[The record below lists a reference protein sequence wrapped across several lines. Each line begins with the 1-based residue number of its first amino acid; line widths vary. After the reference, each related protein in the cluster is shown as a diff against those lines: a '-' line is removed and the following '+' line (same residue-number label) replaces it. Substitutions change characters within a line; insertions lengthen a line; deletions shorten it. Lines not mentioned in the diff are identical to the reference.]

1 MRRLIRIF
9 VFLLAAALAA
19 PSCLEREL
27 EPGLSTLP
35 EGTPVTLCIGFGAS
49 GPFEV
54 ETATK
59 ATANR
64 SDESRVHDLYVM
76 IFDGNGNRFYRRY
89 FSYEHLNTTSITD
102 LINGINEG
110 WWVDNISLTDLTS
123 NPTKQ
128 TQGVVK
134 ISTEAREGCTLVL
147 LANVK
152 NTVTNFDGEE
162 DPVAY
167 LTNDITTLS
176 KFQSI
181 RVGLEQAV
189 VNRTDLFLMMGK
201 LTGINTGTLSWGHM
215 NGQTPVYDGT
225 QVSLKPLDAKVKFR
239 VRANNFYIDN
249 IEARNWQVFRVTS
262 KSWLDEGQ
270 SGDPNDSDDY
280 FDITDAYFEGEE
292 SDGVNSWKVFSF
304 YMLENRLAPK
314 HTVSEKTSLGVGA
327 DVTNDYYL
335 RELQDKTTPYPGQPG
350 YIKNGPWIFANDN
363 STYVKFDAVLTLNE
377 HAISQ
382 IEPGIA
388 QALTSDAQFTVHLG
402 DFTSSTD
409 PDPDNYNTLRGYSYT
424 YDIVINNSKSIA
436 IEVRGVNGDG
446 DRKETQPGQEGSLL
460 LTTDSIINC
469 DAHYEY
475 HSMAFAYNSALAV
488 NDGVWTSRDK
498 FSWYIKTP
506 FDEGGA
512 TLNHSTGYYEIPTGR
527 TDYEWVLFA
536 LNETDPD
543 SHNYVATRRAYPG
556 NASYDSSWDP
566 TSEPYTDGKLMNVN
580 QLVNLL
586 FHETTLHYHNGL
598 NDGASL
604 FDNTGTIRVTAFV
617 NEYYYETDPTVPNAT
632 VDPNLWRQFV
642 NAKPRELHI
651 LSATQYSL
659 DRQSD
664 VVTSS
669 HSIIQQSIQT
679 IYNIHAP
686 DLSSLWGT
694 EHNDILHKGAEAD
707 GWPWWPNGIGL
718 PPGAMIY
725 NDDENGRLNTAGL
738 WALTSGATQE
748 WSQYLDFEVDDN
760 TPDLKADYRYL
771 AYACMSRNR
780 DNNGDGKIDPDE
792 LRWYTASIN
801 QLVGMWVGNEALS
814 QTSRVYQPQDALSHE
829 DVKWR
834 SAIVSSTFKVHSP
847 TTITDPDI
855 LRAEEGATKS
865 HYDEHWWTTDLPTW
879 YKTTSVRCLR
889 NIGTWRDGSETKDI
903 SSAPFDLM
911 TDQYYDF
918 EQGEDPNGKAWPN
931 DDGTYTIRFSR
942 LNPRSIREYTAE
954 DLPYHEEYSLHNCVY
969 LTLTAQNKNNVVYAD
984 GEVPPITLDNLNFA
998 VSEHN
1003 DYCPPGYRL
1012 PNMTELL
1019 MMISLLP
1026 TSYFTAGDKMYYPS
1040 RTYFSRGKLG
1050 SNKTTSEQNK
1060 VGWSFNN
1067 PTSGVKRVNLGGGG
1081 EIMKAIRCV
1090 RDEESIGDITGKIS
1104 VENSNQLKKG
1114 DKMQIELDFT
1124 STASPITRVDLYLVY
1139 LDAYGQDHE
1148 VPISYTV
1155 PAVSTTLL
1163 DNVEWTIPNDLP
1175 MLGSMTVR
1183 AHVYNTVFDR
1193 YFETPVRIVSN
1204 LLISMRML
1212 PCNYD
1217 PEETD
1222 VLNRPLFPILMTA
1235 AHIDTKI
1242 DSWRLWV
1249 KKPNE
1254 DNATP
1259 VSLTVLPTNPGG
1271 QEITYA
1277 SQVYQFNPYSD
1288 GGLRQGTYVFQLE
1301 AVCGGETTRSEAV
1314 TMEVLKVDYQPIPQS
1329 VIDDAM
1335 DHGEASTLYEYPW
1348 PRIKV
1353 EDLDFAAGDFIE
1365 TDMDISRC
1373 VYKNVNNDNSRSIG
1387 MDVLFSVGLN
1397 GINWDSWSFA
1407 MFYPAISNN
1416 DTAHPMLDFSP
1427 TWENG
1432 AYSSLTYTEFSRTLP
1447 LHFRIDKDGFFWN
1460 NQKIDFS
1467 KWGVNEAS
1475 AASVHTKLSS
1485 ANKLYIGST
1494 AGGHRSRAKY
1504 RFVRVVYN
1512 GRNSSTREGMDDF
1525 NGNPQNGG
1533 NL

>member
-9 VFLLAAALAA
+9 VFLLAVVLAA

-27 EPGLSTLP
+27 EPGLSSLP
-35 EGTPVTLCIGFGAS
+35 DGTPVTLCIGFGAS

-54 ETATK
+54 ETGTK
-59 ATANR
+59 AMANR
-64 SDESRVHDLYVM
+64 ADESRVHDLYVM
-76 IFDGNGNRFYRRY
+76 IFKNDGTRFYRRY
-89 FSYEHLNTTSITD
+89 FSYEHLNTTSIND
-102 LINGINEG
+102 LIASPNEG
-110 WWVDNISLTDLTS
+110 WWVDNLSLTDLTDS
-123 NPTKQ
+123 PTKQ

-134 ISTEAREGCTLVL
+134 ISTEAWAGCTLVL

-152 NTVTNFDGEE
+152 NAVTNLDGVE

-167 LTNDITTLS
+167 LTHEITTLS

-181 RVGLEQAV
+181 RVGLKQAA

-201 LTGINTGTLSWGHM
+201 LTGINTGLMNWGSM
-215 NGQTPVYDGT
+215 DGQTPIYNDT
-225 QVSLKPLDAKVKFR
+225 YQVSLKPLDAKVKFR
-239 VRANNFYIDN
+239 VRANSTYIDN
-249 IEARNWQVFRVTS
+249 IEARNWQVFRVPS

-270 SGDPNDSDDY
+270 SGDPNDSEDY
-280 FDITDAYFEGEE
+280 FDITDAFFEGEE
-292 SDGVNSWKVFSF
+292 IDGGYTWKVFSF
-304 YMLENRLAPK
+304 YMLENQLTPK
-314 HTVSEKTSLGVGA
+314 HLVSEKSTLGVGA
-327 DVTNDYYL
+327 DVTDDYYL
-335 RELQDKTTPYPGQPG
+335 RELQDKNTPYPGQPG

-363 STYVKFDAVLTLNE
+363 STYVKFDAVLKLNSTGIE
-377 HAISQ
+377 Q
-382 IEPGIA
+382 IEEGIA

-402 DFTSSTD
+402 DFTTG
-409 PDPDNYNTLRGYSYT
+409 PDPDNYNTLRGYSYS

-436 IEVRGVNGDG
+436 IEVRGENGDG
-446 DRKETQPGQEGSLL
+446 NKKETQPGQEGSLL

-475 HSMAFAYNSALAV
+475 HSMTFNYNAALAV
-488 NDGVWTSRDK
+488 NDGVWTSRAK
-498 FSWYIKTP
+498 FAWYIKTP

-512 TLNHSTGYYEIPTGR
+512 TLNTSTGYYEIPTDR

-536 LNETDPD
+536 LNEKDN
-543 SHNYVATRRAYPG
+543 SGNYVATRRPYPG
-556 NASYDSSWDP
+556 NARYDSNWDP
-566 TSEPYTDGKLMNVN
+566 TQQAYTDGQLMNVN

-586 FHETTLHYHNGL
+586 FHETSEKAAGS
-598 NDGASL
+598 DSSL
-604 FDNTGTIRVTAFV
+604 FDNSGTTGTIRVTAFV
-617 NEYYYETDPTVPNAT
+617 NEFYYETDPTVKNAT
-632 VDPNLWRQFV
+632 VDPNLWRTFV

-651 LSATQYSL
+651 LSATQYSQ

-664 VVTSS
+664 VITSS

-686 DLSSLWGT
+686 DLNSLWGT
-694 EHNDILHKGAEAD
+694 EHNDILHKGAEYE
-707 GWPWWPNGIGL
+707 GWPWWPDGIGL
-718 PPGAMIY
+718 PPGAILY
-725 NDDENGRLNTAGL
+725 SDDENGRLNTAGL
-738 WALTSGATQE
+738 WGLTSGATQQ

-760 TPDLKADYRYL
+760 TPDLKNDYRYL

-780 DNNGDGKIDPDE
+780 DNNGDGKIDQDE

-801 QLVGMWVGNEALS
+801 QLVGMWVGNESLS
-814 QTSRVYQPQDALSHE
+814 QSARVYQPVNALSS
-829 DVKWR
+829 DPVLWR
-834 SAIVSSTFKVHSP
+834 SATVSSTFNNNSEHLL
-847 TTITDPDI
+847 TDPDI

-865 HYDEHWWTTDLPTW
+865 HYEEHWWTTVLQDW

-889 NIGTWRDGSETKDI
+889 NIGTWRDGGETKDI
-903 SSAPFDLM
+903 SSAPYDLM
-911 TDQYYDF
+911 TDQYYVF

-969 LTLTAQNKNNVVYAD
+969 LTLTAQNKDNVVYTD
-984 GEVPPITLDNLNFA
+984 GTVPAITLDNLNFA

-1019 MMISLLP
+1019 MIASLLP
-1026 TSYFTAGDKMYYPS
+1026 ASYFTAGNNLYYPS

-1050 SNKTTSEQNK
+1050 SNKTNSEKAK
-1060 VGWSFNN
+1060 VGWSFLNKA
-1067 PTSGVKRVNLGGGG
+1067 TGIKRINLGGGG
-1081 EIMKAIRCV
+1081 ENMTAIRCV

-1114 DKMQIELDFT
+1114 DKMQIELNFT

-1148 VPISYTV
+1148 VPITYTV
-1155 PAVSTTLL
+1155 PAASTTLL
-1163 DNVEWTIPNDLP
+1163 DNVEWTLPNDLP
-1175 MLGSMTVR
+1175 MMGSMTVR

-1193 YFETPVRIVSN
+1193 YFETPVRIVSS
-1204 LLISMRML
+1204 LMISMKML

-1217 PEETD
+1217 PD
-1222 VLNRPLFPILMTA
+1222 VTQPLFPILMTA

-1242 DSWRLWV
+1242 DSWKLWV
-1249 KKPNE
+1249 KKPYE

-1259 VSLTVLPTNPGG
+1259 VPLTVLPSNPGG
-1271 QEITYA
+1271 EEITYA
-1277 SQVYQFNPYSD
+1277 SQVYYFDPYS
-1288 GGLRQGTYVFQLE
+1288 GQGLRQGTYVFQLE

-1314 TMEVLKVDYQPIPQS
+1314 TMEVLKVDYQPIPQD
-1329 VIDDAM
+1329 VIDAAM
-1335 DHGEASTLYEYPW
+1335 DHGEASDLYEYPW
-1348 PRIKV
+1348 PRIMI
-1353 EDLDFAAGDFIE
+1353 DNLDFPAGDFIE
-1365 TDMDISRC
+1365 TNMDLSRC
-1373 VYKNVNNDNSRSIG
+1373 VYKNVNNDNNRSIG

-1407 MFYPAISNN
+1407 MFYPAISNG

-1432 AYSSLTYTEFSRTLP
+1432 AYSSLTYTELNRTPP

-1467 KWGVNEAS
+1467 RWGVNAAS
-1475 AASVHTKLSS
+1475 AASVHAKLSS